1 MTDSTQLAN
10 HQEIGEVVDT
20 KKYYLAMM
28 KAQLNVARYRLSVVV
43 GPGTMAALERDCLIA
58 EESLLMA
65 RIAKQEL
72 DMQHVSNVNLND
84 YTGDNY
90 PRAGC
95 TLVIRLTE
103 KGWCMDVFAPGYAPG
118 GNAGLIESY
127 FPRPHG
133 STGLAV
139 DSFIQHGSDWR
150 SRIPAMVRAENDYSS
165 GSAVTL

>member
-1 MTDSTQLAN
+1 M
-10 HQEIGEVVDT
+10 DT
-20 KKYYLAMM
+20 KKYYLATM
-28 KAQLNVARYRLSVVV
+28 KAQLNVIRFKLSAAL
-43 GPGTMAALERDCLIA
+43 GPGTMAALERDCLVA
-58 EESLLMA
+58 EERLLAA
-65 RIAKQEL
+65 RITKQEL
-72 DMQHVSNVNLND
+72 DMRHVPNVNLND

-118 GNAGLIESY
+118 GSAGLIESY
-127 FPRPHG
+127 FSRPHG

-150 SRIPAMVRAENDYSS
+150 SRIPAMVTAENDYSS

>member
-1 MTDSTQLAN
+1 MKKYQLA
-10 HQEIGEVVDT
+10 
-20 KKYYLAMM
+20 LM
-28 KAQLNVARYRLSVVV
+28 KAQLECVRYELFT
-43 GPGTMAALERDCLIA
+43 PMAANAFAPLERERLAC
-58 EESLLMA
+58 EERLLAA

-72 DMQHVSNVNLND
+72 DMQRVLNVNLND

-118 GNAGLIESY
+118 GSFGLIESY